1 MDGQQKSSPCDEIH
15 SVQCRMARA
24 ALGWGVRELAEA
36 AQVATQTITRLEQG
50 DRLKPKTLQA
60 VRAAFEAAGIEFIA
74 ENGGGPGVRLA
85 RRN

>member
-1 MDGQQKSSPCDEIH
+1 
-15 SVQCRMARA
+15 MARG

-60 VRAAFEAAGIEFIA
+60 VRGAFEAAGIEFIA
-74 ENGGGPGVRLA
+74 ENGGCPGVRLA
-85 RRN
+85 KRH

>member
-1 MDGQQKSSPCDEIH
+1 MH

-36 AQVATQTITRLEQG
+36 AKVATQTITRLEQG

-60 VRAAFEAAGIEFIA
+60 VRTAFEAAGIEFIA

-85 RRN
+85 RRD

>member
-1 MDGQQKSSPCDEIH
+1 
-15 SVQCRMARA
+15 MARA

-36 AQVATQTITRLEQG
+36 AKVATQTITRLEQG

-60 VRAAFEAAGIEFIA
+60 VRTAFEAAGIEFIA

-85 RRN
+85 RRD